1 MLETKRTI
9 WTIGH
14 STLDFNV
21 FLEILRSFQID
32 TLADV
37 RHYPGSRKFPQY
49 NSSTLKQL
57 LAEAEIEYISLTDL
71 GGRRKP
77 KPDSTNVIWRNDA
90 FRGYADYMETDAF
103 TAGIHKLTEKANLS
117 RTAYMCS
124 EAVWW
129 RCHRALISD
138 FLKCEGWQVM
148 HIMKKGLAT
157 EHPYTTAYL
166 ASNNSASD
174 NGQKSLF

>member
-1 MLETKRTI
+1 LETVKTI

-14 STLDFNV
+14 STLDFEEFV
-21 FLEILRSFQID
+21 EILRSFRIRVV
-32 TLADV
+32 ADI

-49 NSSTLKQL
+49 NSGTLKEL
-57 LAEAEIEYISLTDL
+57 LNQAGIDYISFTEL

-77 KPDSTNVIWRNDA
+77 RPDSRNGIWRSDA

-103 TAGIHKLTEKANLS
+103 TEGICRLTETASLS
-117 RTAYMCS
+117 RTAYMCA

-129 RCHRALISD
+129 RCHRALVSD
-138 FLKCEGWQVM
+138 YLKSQGWQVM
-148 HIMKKGLAT
+148 HIMKKDVAV

-166 ASNNSASD
+166 AANA
-174 NGQKSLF
+174 KK

>member
-1 MLETKRTI
+1 LETKKTI

-14 STLDFNV
+14 STLDFEE
-21 FLEILRSFQID
+21 FLEMLQSFRIEVV
-32 TLADV
+32 ADI

-49 NSSTLKQL
+49 NSDTLRQL
-57 LAEAEIEYISLTDL
+57 LNQTGIDYVPFIEL

-77 KPDSTNVIWRNDA
+77 RPDSTNGIWRSDA

-103 TAGIHKLTEKANLS
+103 AAGIRRLTEIAAQS

-129 RCHRALISD
+129 RCHRALVSD
-138 FLKCEGWQVM
+138 LLKTEGWQVM
-148 HIMKKGLAT
+148 HIMKKDKAV
-157 EHPYTTAYL
+157 EHPFTTAYL
-166 ASNNSASD
+166 AAHPEI
-174 NGQKSLF
+174 